1 MKANDLTDK
10 LERKDLPPAIFLMGP
25 TAIGKTDLAMA
36 LCDALPCD
44 IISVDSALI
53 YRDMNIGTGKPS
65 TQELKRYPH
74 RLVDFLDPAQT
85 YSAASFRDD
94 ALREMAAIVAAGRI
108 PLLVGGTM
116 MYFRVLLAGI
126 SELPIADA
134 VVRADIDAIARAQGW
149 AHVHALLAQ
158 VDAESAARIHP
169 NDPQR
174 LQRALEVYRVSGISM
189 SEWHAR
195 EMSLPQHLPNHYRV
209 IQLGL
214 LPRDRSWLHQR
225 IAQRFTRMLE
235 QGFEDEVLSLRAR
248 GDLHLELPS
257 MRSVGYRQLWQ
268 YLDGDYGK
276 GEGAYRDMIGK
287 GVAATRQLAKRQL
300 TWLRGWP
307 GLHELFADEPCAN
320 GASVAKLPNKL
331 VPETLNLLATSGISR

>member
-1 MKANDLTDK
+1 MLNNKQ
-10 LERKDLPPAIFLMGP
+10 LPPAIFLMGP

-44 IISVDSALI
+44 IISVDSALV
-53 YRDMNIGTGKPS
+53 YRDMNIGTAKPS
-65 TQELKRYPH
+65 AMELNRYPH

-85 YSAASFRDD
+85 YSAANFRDD

-116 MYFRVLLAGI
+116 MYFRLLLTGI

-134 VVRADIDAIARAQGW
+134 AVRADIDAIAREQGW
-149 AHVHALLAQ
+149 AHVHALLAE

-174 LQRALEVYRVSGISM
+174 LQRALEVYRVSGISI

-195 EMSLPQHLPNHYRV
+195 EMAPAQDLSRHYRV

-214 LPRDRSWLHQR
+214 LPRNRSWLHQR
-225 IAQRFTRMLE
+225 IAQRFACMLE
-235 QGFEDEVLSLRAR
+235 LGFEDEVRHLRAR

-257 MRSVGYRQLWQ
+257 MRSVGYRQMWQ
-268 YLDGDYGK
+268 YLDGVYGAGDHAFK
-276 GEGAYRDMIGK
+276 DMISK
-287 GVAATRQLAKRQL
+287 GIAATRQLAKRQL

-307 GLHELFADEPCAN
+307 QLHEIFADEPVAN
-320 GASVAKLPNKL
+320 GSSVARVTDDLAL
-331 VPETLNLLATSGISR
+331 EALNFLAASGISR